1 LRNRT
6 SATTTLIQPSLSIPL
21 LGKRKTGTESRC
33 RRVNLSQ
40 QNLLNLSQR
49 HSLNPLF
56 NVQTGEEAIAYLKGD
71 ERYANRAEY
80 PLPDLVLLDLK
91 LTGISGF
98 QVLKWIRQQPGLR
111 AMRVVVLT
119 GSTAIEDI
127 NLAYQLGANSFLA
140 KPMDFDSFVQ
150 VAGAV
155 AGYWIWMNETPEVS
169 RSVEGVKGSGANI
182 GSTSGESLPE

>member
-1 LRNRT
+1 MPER
-6 SATTTLIQPSLSIPL
+6 AVILIVEDNELDRVFIRRAFGKARVVNPL
-21 LGKRKTGTESRC
+21 LE
-33 RRVNLSQ
+33 
-40 QNLLNLSQR
+40 
-49 HSLNPLF
+49 
-56 NVQTGEEAIAYLKGD
+56 VQTGEEAIDYLKG
-71 ERYANRAEY
+71 EGRYANRGEY

-91 LTGISGF
+91 LTGITGF
-98 QVLKWIRQQPGLR
+98 QVLKWIRQQPELK
-111 AMRVVVLT
+111 ALRVVVLT

-182 GSTSGESLPE
+182 GST